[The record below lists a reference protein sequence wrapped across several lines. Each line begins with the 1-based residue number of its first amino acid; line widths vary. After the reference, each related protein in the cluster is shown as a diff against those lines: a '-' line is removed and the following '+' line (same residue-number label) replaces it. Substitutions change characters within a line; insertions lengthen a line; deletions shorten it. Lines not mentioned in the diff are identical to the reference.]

1 MVEVLNVR
9 SQKLCSICQEEI
21 GDLRGYSSLC
31 SECRE
36 TSMSDRRCSKDRV
49 LLRKHQRC
57 GLCGILLGDKHSYQ
71 EVLWLGMVVDEECK
85 KSRTKYPRKGLVT
98 Y

>member
-21 GDLRGYSSLC
+21 GELRGQSSLC

-36 TSMSDRRCSKDRV
+36 TSVSDRRCAKDRV
-49 LLRKHQRC
+49 LLRKHPRC
-57 GLCGILLGDKHSYQ
+57 GLCGILLGDKHIYQ
-71 EVLWLGMVVDEECK
+71 VVSWRGMIVDEECK
-85 KSRTKYPRKGLVT
+85 KSRTKYPRRK
-98 Y
+98 YD